1 MSTSAHLNALPN
13 RRAVVSRRLI
23 GHLTYAT
30 LDCGH
35 EKHERDKTAILTATE
50 VTPGETLTCFDC
62 AMGIPTPAEMDAWRA
77 AQACPAE

>member
-1 MSTSAHLNALPN
+1 MSKPFNISALPN

-23 GHLTYAT
+23 GHSTYAT

-35 EKHERDKTAILTATE
+35 EKHERDKTAILNATE
-50 VTPGETLTCFDC
+50 VVPGETLTCFDC
-62 AMGIPTPAEMDAWRA
+62 GMGIPTPAEMDAWRA